1 MLKVLGLFVLAIAA
15 LHFYLLA
22 QTCHLAPCSAAYH
35 KLETGNIT
43 DYKNQH
49 RELIADPAEQR
60 LYDAIERGDILA
72 CYRIA
77 LF

>member
-1 MLKVLGLFVLAIAA
+1 MWKALGIFVLVIAA
-15 LHFYLLA
+15 VHFYMLA
-22 QTCHLAPCSAAYH
+22 HTGHLAPCAAAYH

-43 DYKNQH
+43 DYKHQR
-49 RELIADPAEQR
+49 RELIADPAEQP

>member
-1 MLKVLGLFVLAIAA
+1 MMEPLGIFSMAIAA

-22 QTCHLAPCSAAYH
+22 QTGHLAPCPAAYH

-49 RELIADPAEQR
+49 RELITDPAEQP
-60 LYDAIERGDILA
+60 LYEAIERGDILA